1 MRGQE
6 AVGPALRS
14 AGSAVR
20 ACGRAYRRVVVDGRW
35 YVVAAWLVAA
45 VVVLLLP
52 PAPGSSGRLLG
63 GLLPVSSDALSVQER
78 SLEAFDVPLLSGTAV
93 VVHDPAGLDL
103 LTRADVALWALAT
116 SQAELEGRVP
126 DGPGHLVGAVPLPSS
141 SADTAVTYL
150 YASPGTSLTRTT
162 ELARQY
168 AAHFHN
174 QASVRTYVTGVTP
187 AQVAQ
192 GDYLESRL
200 GVFEGASVVVIAAVV
215 ALAFRSWVAPV
226 AVLAVAGVGFVVSRR
241 LLAALAQALGFS
253 LPHQIEPLVVALFLG
268 VVTDYCVLLFSTFHQ
283 ELATTEDPREAA
295 RRAVARDAPIV
306 AVAGLTVAGGTIALL
321 AGDLGFFR
329 SFGPALSLT
338 VVVGLLLSLTLAPA
352 VMTILGRRLF
362 SLRRRQVAVATTPRD
377 SERSRSRVHLLITRR
392 GAAVATAVS
401 VALLLLAALPAL
413 HLRLDQSFTAG
424 LPEDDGARRGA
435 QVLQDSRVRGASAPT
450 EVLVE
455 GEGVARERAA
465 LARFEELVRQQPE
478 VVEAIGPAQSPV
490 SERYG
495 IVLSRDGDAARLLV
509 VLGSDPLGAEA
520 ISDLRALEGR
530 LDGLAR
536 EAGLEG
542 VSVAV
547 TGQTAVA
554 SELTA
559 LTRADLQRTLLVALG
574 VELVLLALYLRALVA
589 PLALLV
595 CSALSVAAALG
606 VTTWVFQDLG
616 GAEGLVFYAPFA
628 TAVLLV
634 ALGSDYN
641 VFAVGAIW
649 AEAAHRPLSQA
660 IAVAVPRSTRAIT
673 TAGLILA
680 ATFAM
685 VAIIP
690 LATFRQIAFTMTVG
704 LLVDT
709 FLVRPVLTPAVLT
722 LLGRAAGW
730 PGHRIRTSPEAPGSP
745 SSPSAE
751 EAVRG

>member
-1 MRGQE
+1 MRGRE
-6 AVGPALRS
+6 AVGPALRAAS
-14 AGSAVR
+14 R
-20 ACGRAYRRVVVDGRW
+20 AARTGGRAYARVVVDGRW

-45 VVVLLLP
+45 VAVLLLP
-52 PAPGSSGRLLG
+52 PAPGTSGRLLG
-63 GLLPVSSDALSVQER
+63 GLLPATSDALRVQER

-103 LTRADVALWALAT
+103 LTRADVALWGLAT

-126 DGPGHLVGAVPLPSS
+126 DGPGHLVGAVPLPTG

-168 AAHFHN
+168 AAHFHD

-192 GDYLESRL
+192 GDHLESRL
-200 GVFEGASVVVIAAVV
+200 GAFEAASVVVIAGVV

-226 AVLAVAGVGFVVSRR
+226 AVLAVAGVGFVVSAR
-241 LLAALAQALGFS
+241 LLSALAQALGFS
-253 LPHQIEPLVVALFLG
+253 LPDQIEPLVVALFLG

-283 ELATTEDPREAA
+283 ELATAEDPREAA
-295 RRAVARDAPIV
+295 RRAVARDAPVV

-362 SLRRRQVAVATTPRD
+362 SLRRQQEALGTTSRAPDRP
-377 SERSRSRVHLLITRR
+377 RSRVHLLTTRR
-392 GAAVATAVS
+392 GAAVATAAG
-401 VALLLLAALPAL
+401 VALLLLAALPVL

-435 QVLQDSRVRGASAPT
+435 QVLQDSGVRGASAPT
-450 EVLVE
+450 ELLVE
-455 GEGVARERAA
+455 GQGVASERDA
-465 LARFEELVRQQPE
+465 LARFQELIGRQPE
-478 VVEAIGPAQSPV
+478 VVGVVGPADSPTAQ
-490 SERYG
+490 EHG
-495 IVLSRDGDAARLLV
+495 IVLSEGGDAARLLV

-520 ISDLRALEGR
+520 IADLRALQGR

-536 EAGLEG
+536 EAGLAG
-542 VSVAV
+542 ASVAV

-559 LTRADLQRTLLVALG
+559 LTRADLERTLLVALG

-589 PLALLV
+589 PLALLA
-595 CSALSVAAALG
+595 CSALSVVAALG
-606 VTTWVFQDLG
+606 LTTWVFQDLG

-649 AEAAHRPLSQA
+649 SEAARRPLGEA

-673 TAGLILA
+673 TAGVILA

-704 LLVDT
+704 LVLDT

-730 PGHRIRTSPEAPGSP
+730 PGHRIRTAPGEPRPP
-745 SSPSAE
+745 SGE
-751 EAVRG
+751 EAARG